1 MAQKNPRNQTA
12 EQLSNTMLSLF
23 DKLVDRQISLDEAKV
38 IQNHSAKI
46 MTINMGQLMHDK
58 FVGIKTPIA
67 FFAR

>member
-1 MAQKNPRNQTA
+1 MEQKNPRNQTA

-23 DKLVDRQISLDEAKV
+23 DKLVDRQMSLDEAKV

>member
-1 MAQKNPRNQTA
+1 MEQKNPRNQTA

>member
-1 MAQKNPRNQTA
+1 MEQKNPRNQTA
-12 EQLSNTMLSLF
+12 EQLSNTMLLLF

-58 FVGIKTPIA
+58 FVGIKSPIA